1 MRRHGGER
9 GLQIG
14 KEDERIVEKQ
24 LATAVG
30 SCFFRTILLC
40 IDFQKNLKPLPAAVG
55 SCFGPPLGVNKR
67 VPKMEFMG
75 VRMRVDCED
84 TQRQECARAI

>member
-1 MRRHGGER
+1 LRRQGGER

-30 SCFFRTILLC
+30 SCFFKTILLC
-40 IDFQKNLKPLPAAVG
+40 INFQKNLKQLPAAVG
-55 SCFGPPLGVNKR
+55 SCFGPPWG
-67 VPKMEFMG
+67 
-75 VRMRVDCED
+75 
-84 TQRQECARAI
+84 